1 MNLGIGQG
9 YLTVTPIQML
19 NIYANI
25 ASRGKTQR
33 PHFLLSTKGKKT
45 YTKELKPT
53 EKLAIKTQYYDF
65 IHDSLHEVT
74 QSGGTAPLLSNAFV
88 SIAAKTGTAEDDPD
102 ETGNPT
108 QDLWLASFAPS
119 DKPEIAA
126 IVMYEKSK
134 LEFGGDL
141 SPVLK
146 EAILFY
152 FQNKKI
158 PQE

>member
-25 ASRGKTQR
+25 GSRGKTQL
-33 PHFLLSTKGKKT
+33 PHFFLSTKGKKT
-45 YTKELKPT
+45 YTQDWKPT
-53 EKLAIKTQYYDF
+53 EKLSIKTQFYDY

-74 QSGGTAPLLSNAFV
+74 LSGGTAPLLSNSFIP
-88 SIAAKTGTAEDDPD
+88 IAAKTGTAEDDLD
-102 ETGNPT
+102 ETGKLT

-119 DKPEIAA
+119 DNPEIAA

-152 FQNKKI
+152 FQNKKL